1 LQVSNGFTKP
11 IHFFPYSPIDLLTH

>member
-11 IHFFPYSPIDLLTH
+11 IHFFPYSPIDLFTH